1 MGNLMKET
9 MSGLLWKFA
18 ERCGAQGVSFIVSII
33 LARLLSPDDYGTI
46 ALVTVIIE
54 LLRVFVD
61 SGLGTALIQKKD
73 ADDVDFSSVFFANL
87 AICIVLYIGMFFA
100 APLISR
106 FYGRFDLIPVIRT
119 LGITLI
125 ISGIK
130 NVQQAYVSKN
140 MLFKRFFFSTLGGT
154 LGGAVI
160 GISMAYLGFGVWALV
175 FQQLFQA
182 LADTCILWLTV
193 KWRPKRKFSFK
204 RLKSLFSYG
213 WKLLISCLISTLYNN
228 IRPLIIG
235 KVYSS
240 ADLAYYNKG
249 SQFPYT
255 VVSNINTSIDSVL
268 LPVMSKHQDDKSNV
282 MSMTRRAITI
292 SSYIMWPLMIGLFVV
307 SEPFVRLILTEKWL
321 GCVPFMQIYCL
332 TYGLEPIQT
341 ANLNA
346 IKAMGRSDLIMK
358 LEVIKKTCG
367 IVILVI
373 AIPHGVLA
381 IGASVLVYT
390 ILASVINSFPNK
402 KLLGYSYVQQIRDII
417 PSLLLAIVMGIVIS
431 PIALLPL
438 GDFWIL
444 VLQVCSGAI
453 IYLLLSKL
461 LHFGSYEFIM
471 GYLMSF
477 IKKKSKDEK

>member
-9 MSGLLWKFA
+9 MSGLIWKFA

-54 LLRVFVD
+54 LMRVFVD

-73 ADDVDFSSVFFANL
+73 ADDIDFSTVFYVNL
-87 AICIVLYIGMFFA
+87 AICILLYAGMFLA
-100 APLISR
+100 APLIAG
-106 FYGRFDLIPVIRT
+106 FYGRPDLVPVIRV
-119 LGITLI
+119 LGLTLI

-130 NVQQAYVSKN
+130 NVQQAFVSKN

-154 LGGAVI
+154 FGGAII
-160 GISMAYLGFGVWALV
+160 GIGMAYLGFGVWALV

-182 LADTCILWLTV
+182 FADTLILWMTV
-193 KWRPKRKFSFK
+193 KWRPKRTFSFK
-204 RLKSLFSYG
+204 RLKSLFSFG
-213 WKLLISCLISTLYNN
+213 WKLLISSLISTIYSN

-240 ADLAYYNKG
+240 ADLAYFNKG
-249 SQFPYT
+249 SQFPYI
-255 VVSNINTSIDSVL
+255 VVTNINSSIDSVL
-268 LPVMSKHQDDKSNV
+268 LPVMSKHQDDRENV

-292 SSYIMWPLMIGLFVV
+292 SSYVMWPLMIGMFTVA
-307 SEPFVRLILTEKWL
+307 EPLIRLMLTEKWL
-321 GCVPFMQIYCL
+321 GCVPFLQIYCL

-358 LEVIKKTCG
+358 LEITKKTLG
-367 IVILVI
+367 ILILVI

-390 ILASVINSFPNK
+390 VLASVINAFPNR
-402 KLLGYSYVQQIRDII
+402 KLLGYSYGQQIRDII
-417 PSLLLAIVMGIVIS
+417 PSLLLAVVMGIVIS
-431 PIALLPL
+431 PIALLPI
-438 GDFWIL
+438 GDFLI
-444 VLQVCSGAI
+444 VFLQVCSGAI
-453 IYLLLSKL
+453 VYILLSKL
-461 LHFGSYEFIM
+461 LHFESYKYIM
-471 GYLMSF
+471 GYVMAIL
-477 IKKKSKDEK
+477 KKKSKNV